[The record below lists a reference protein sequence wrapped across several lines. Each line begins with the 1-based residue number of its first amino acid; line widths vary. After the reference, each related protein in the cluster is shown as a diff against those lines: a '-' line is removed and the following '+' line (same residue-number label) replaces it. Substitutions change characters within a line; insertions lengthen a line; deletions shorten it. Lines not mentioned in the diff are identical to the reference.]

1 LWAAREQKS
10 LDILK
15 SKGINVITNIDK
27 GPFIAATEP
36 VRVKFGSKFADLI
49 EKASMVD

>member
-1 LWAAREQKS
+1 

-15 SKGINVITNIDK
+15 SKGINVITTIDK

-36 VRVKFGSKFADLI
+36 VRVKFGGKFADLI
-49 EKASMVD
+49 KKASMVE